1 MNLISTTRNCKIWIR
16 NFGGHYC
23 YDYIAHAGYR

>member
-1 MNLISTTRNCKIWIR
+1 MNLISTTRSCKICAR

-23 YDYIAHAGYR
+23 CDYIAHAGYR